1 MFNLFNYKYVAI
13 YFITALSIFLSINVQ
28 AQESIKT
35 RFEQALIAIEQ
46 ARYQEAEAKLSALLK
61 QYPQLHRA
69 RAELARLQVKTEHW
83 LKAQANIDMLLALD
97 NLPTSVRRDLRLLS
111 ATVEQAL
118 SQVKQQ
124 KKHQFEGSILT
135 SYGYDTDFSLGNVS
149 EFLVD
154 DIGADIDNLLNGSLL
169 YSDFC
174 DNQDLNQPCEVLIDF
189 LSNSNQQA
197 VEIQQTGIINQNQE
211 FIPYIELL
219 AVVDQRFNVDDSGDF
234 IRNQANFRHIYT
246 SNDNT
251 YQWRNQVN
259 YSLDTPLDSELSEKQ
274 LLRFDSEFSWRISEH
289 WLASTQAFYND
300 FDRDQ
305 DDSFKFYG
313 IQPELSYL
321 SNYGKWSVRTDWYKK
336 EVLSFDDLQQD
347 SIYKSIAGSW
357 SKQLEE
363 LGLLVSIS
371 SRYTDS
377 DAEEDFFDFHST
389 GFSLKALY
397 SINQAW
403 QLSSALTHT
412 EFDFNQRPSVTVK
425 QVSMK
430 VNYGFAKQ
438 WHAFFAWEYNR
449 ITTPEM
455 VSAANRSTVQLG
467 IKWQF

>member
-1 MFNLFNYKYVAI
+1 MFNLFNCKHVSI
-13 YFITALSIFLSINVQ
+13 YFVTALLVLSSFNGQ

-35 RFEQALIAIEQ
+35 RFEQALAAIEQ
-46 ARYQEAEAKLSALLK
+46 ARYQEAEAKLIALLK

-69 RAELARLQVKTEHW
+69 RAELARLQVKTEQW
-83 LKAQANIDMLLALD
+83 LKAQVNIEHLLVLD
-97 NLPTSVRRDLRLLS
+97 NLPASVRRDLQLLN

-118 SQVKQQ
+118 SEPQKQQ
-124 KKHQFEGSILT
+124 KHQFEGSILA

-154 DIGADIDNLLNGSLL
+154 DIGADIETIFSGSLL

-174 DNQDLNQPCEVLIDF
+174 DNQDLTQPCEVLNDF
-189 LSNSNQQA
+189 LTNSGQQA
-197 VEIQQTGIINQNQE
+197 VEIQQTGIVNQNQE
-211 FIPYIELL
+211 FVPYIELL

-234 IRNQANFRHIYT
+234 VRNQANFRHIYT
-246 SNDNT
+246 SGDNT

-274 LLRFDSEFSWRISEH
+274 LVRGDSELSWRISEH
-289 WLASTQAFYND
+289 WLASTQVFYND

-305 DDSFKFYG
+305 DDSFKYYG

-336 EVLSFDDLQQD
+336 EVSSFEDLQQD

-357 SKQLEE
+357 SKQLED
-363 LGLLVSIS
+363 LGLLVSVS

-377 DAEEDFFDFHST
+377 DAEEDFFDFNSL
-389 GFSLKALY
+389 GFSLKSLY
-397 SINQAW
+397 NISQTW
-403 QLSSALTHT
+403 QLSAALSHT
-412 EFDFNQRPSVTVK
+412 EFDFSQRPSVTVK

-430 VNYGFAKQ
+430 INYALAVR
-438 WHAFFAWEYNR
+438 WHAFLAWEYNR

-455 VSAANRSTVQLG
+455 VSGANRSTVQLG